1 MGNIE
6 FKRRMYEFKTEDGKK
21 VYKLL
26 LDEYLKMDTIGH
38 ISSNLVEKIVD
49 NVTNVSYR
57 NTSSNIKELS
67 GSFEGN
73 T

>member
-1 MGNIE
+1 
-6 FKRRMYEFKTEDGKK
+6 
-21 VYKLL
+21 
-26 LDEYLKMDTIGH
+26 MDTIGH